1 MHGLMENAIYGGRV
15 DNNFDLRVLTSY
27 LEQIF
32 NEYVLTGQAA
42 TPTRGGKRAGL
53 PFGNIPVSMHHK
65 VRI

>member
-1 MHGLMENAIYGGRV
+1 M